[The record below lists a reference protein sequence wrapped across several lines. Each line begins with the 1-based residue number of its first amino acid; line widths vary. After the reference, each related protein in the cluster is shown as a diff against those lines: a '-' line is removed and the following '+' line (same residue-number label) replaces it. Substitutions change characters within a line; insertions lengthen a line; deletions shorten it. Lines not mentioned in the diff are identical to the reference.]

1 MNQVNEGEHSE
12 EMSIKI
18 KEQNDKLDSVSHDD
32 DEPNHEQVRGYT
44 GITFDLDIKG
54 MSVSIIDNQ
63 P

>member
-1 MNQVNEGEHSE
+1 
-12 EMSIKI
+12 MSIKI